1 MIGLI
6 RRCITPVN
14 GIEVAGQVIMPTL
27 ARLVFAGTLL
37 MYFWN
42 AAGTK
47 LAGLFT
53 LDFGSYAQIFPK
65 KFEAVGYDP
74 SAMSAFDS
82 LVVYAGTYAE
92 YILPAL
98 IVLGLFTRLAALG
111 MIGFIV
117 VQSLTDIYGHMIDEK
132 TLGVWF
138 DRFSDSLIIDQRS
151 FWVFLLLYLFFAGAG
166 ALSMDRLIGG
176 RES

>member
-1 MIGLI
+1 MNGVLKRLFLPVDGLDI
-6 RRCITPVN
+6 
-14 GIEVAGQVIMPTL
+14 AGTAIMPTL

-47 LAGLFT
+47 LTGLFT

-111 MIGFIV
+111 MIGFII

-132 TLGVWF
+132 TLGAWF

-151 FWVFLLLYLFFAGAG
+151 FWVFLLLYLVFAGAG
-166 ALSMDRLIGG
+166 PLSLDRLIAG
-176 RES
+176 RDS